1 MSAADHADGGRARR
15 GAATS
20 RRLPR
25 WSALAAWG
33 GAAVLAALAAHTVLV
48 TLLTV
53 ARTHGAIPQADEWF
67 SLQLYDR
74 FLQELEGGRVG
85 TALRLLFEPHNEH
98 RLVFPRLVFFA
109 DYRVFGGS
117 GVFDKAVILATQAS
131 HAALFAWLAARA
143 GAGAAA
149 RVALGAVAVVLLF
162 SLQQGE
168 NFVWA
173 FQVQFVGVFA
183 CASLCCT
190 LFAFGLRSGAA
201 AGRGGGRPRDP
212 AVFRFVVG
220 AFALVLVATF
230 TMANG
235 LLVGPVLVALA
246 LLARAGRAAVLA
258 AAAVTVAAVAAFFAG
273 YHPDTDRE
281 SAADLLVHLPRVVA
295 FAAGYL
301 GTFSRFGQASQIA
314 LGACGLAATAAVA
327 GILAFRGDALRSG
340 RGAAQLALLGIA
352 LFAAGSALVTSVGRS
367 GSGLEFIGSSRYAT
381 GAACF
386 WAATIA
392 NLWTLDRGGLSRRVG
407 RLAAGLAAAVLLE
420 ASAAGQGDR
429 GVEMDRRAAQYAA
442 MEDAM
447 LLGLYD
453 APALRSFEEPV
464 DQARAMEPVLRR
476 RHLSIFATRDAGLLG
491 RPSSDAAAPGAPPL
505 ACAGGF
511 ASAVAEP
518 ALGPD
523 GVAVAGT
530 SGLRSRSGRP
540 GRVYVADGA
549 DRIVGFAH
557 TGLGD
562 GRWSGYARARPG
574 AVLAAWALSDAGR
587 LCRLGE
593 VSVGAAPGG

>member
-1 MSAADHADGGRARR
+1 MSAAERIVPGPAGC
-15 GAATS
+15 GAA
-20 RRLPR
+20 RLRHPPR
-25 WSALAAWG
+25 WSALAAWI
-33 GAAVLAALAAHTVLV
+33 GAAGLASLAVHTVLI

-53 ARTHGAIPQADEWF
+53 ARTHSAIPQADEWF
-67 SLQLYDR
+67 SVELYDR
-74 FLQELEGGRVG
+74 FLQALQGGRAAA
-85 TALRLLFEPHNEH
+85 ALQLLFEPHNEH

-117 GVFDKAVILATQAS
+117 GLLDKAVILATQALQ
-131 HAALFAWLAARA
+131 AALLVWLAVRA
-143 GAGAAA
+143 GAGPAA
-149 RVALGAVAVVLLF
+149 RVALGAVAVALLF

-183 CASLCCT
+183 CASLCCA
-190 LFAFGLRSGAA
+190 LFAFGLRSGV
-201 AGRGGGRPRDP
+201 AGRGGARRV
-212 AVFRFVVG
+212 AG
-220 AFALVLVATF
+220 AFALVVVATF

-235 LLVGPVLVALA
+235 LLAGPVLVALA
-246 LLARAGRAAVLA
+246 LLARAGRLAVVA
-258 AAAVTVAAVAAFFAG
+258 AAAVALAAVAAFFAG
-273 YHPDTDRE
+273 YHPDAGRE
-281 SAADLLVHLPRVVA
+281 PTAHLLAHLPRVVA

-301 GTFSRFGQASQIA
+301 GTFSRFGLASRIA

-327 GILAFRGDALRSG
+327 GALAMRGDALRSG

-352 LFAAGSALVTSVGRS
+352 LFAAGSALVTAVGRS
-367 GSGLEFIGSSRYAT
+367 GSGLEFVGSSRYAT

-386 WAATIA
+386 WGATIV
-392 NLWTLDRGGLSRRVG
+392 NLWTLGRGGLPRRAG

-420 ASAAGQGDR
+420 ATAAGQGDR
-429 GVEMDRRAAQYAA
+429 EIEMERRAAQYGA

-447 LLGLYD
+447 LLGFYD
-453 APALRSFEEPV
+453 LPALRSFVEPV
-464 DQARAMEPVLRR
+464 DQAREMEPVLRR
-476 RHLSIFATRDAGLLG
+476 LHLSIFGTRDAGLLG
-491 RPSSDAAAPGAPPL
+491 RPPSAAAAPGAPPL
-505 ACAGGF
+505 ACAGSF

-540 GRVYVADGA
+540 GRVYVADGEG
-549 DRIVGFAH
+549 RIVGFAH
-557 TGLGD
+557 TGVGD
-562 GRWSGYARARPG
+562 ARWTGYARARPG

-593 VSVGAAPGG
+593 IPVSAGPPPGD